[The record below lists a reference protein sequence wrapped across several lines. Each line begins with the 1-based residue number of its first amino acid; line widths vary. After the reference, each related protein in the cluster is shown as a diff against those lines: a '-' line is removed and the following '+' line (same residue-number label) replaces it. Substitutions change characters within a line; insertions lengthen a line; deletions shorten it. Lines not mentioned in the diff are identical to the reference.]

1 MILVTTLSSVANKQ
15 INSKQKN
22 KSIVWVSS
30 ANQLCDW
37 ESLLQHLLV
46 EKIVNIAQEKQ
57 PIMCPTPSYVRCS
70 QYKVEKKKTK
80 TQKILSSSGFSLT
93 SWLTPGQVYETSRE
107 NPEIGSVM
115 G

>member
-1 MILVTTLSSVANKQ
+1 MILGTTLSSVANKQ

-22 KSIVWVSS
+22 ESIVWVSS

-80 TQKILSSSGFSLT
+80 TQKILSSSGPIVNS
-93 SWLTPGQVYETSRE
+93 
-107 NPEIGSVM
+107 
-115 G
+115 